1 MQLLDKRDAA
11 AALGISSRGLDA
23 WRQRGYGPRFLK
35 VGGRIKYPPEEIDQF
50 LRKCVRSPTEEDST
64 SCKL

>member
-11 AALGISSRGLDA
+11 DAIGIGSRSLDA

-35 VGGRIKYPPEEIDQF
+35 VGGRIKYPPEEIDAF
-50 LRKCVRSPTEEDST
+50 LQKCTRSPAGEDSGR
-64 SCKL
+64 SKS

>member
-11 AALGISSRGLDA
+11 DALGISSRSLDA

-35 VGGRIKYPPEEIDQF
+35 VGGRIKYPPEEIDAF
-50 LRKCVRSPTEEDST
+50 LQKCTRTPADECPVSAKS
-64 SCKL
+64 